1 MAHSTHN
8 GPARTCEPLDPVAAY
23 DRVAPVYA
31 LVAERRRAYLDAIER
46 LIVTEVP
53 AGSRSLLDAG
63 AGDGVRA
70 ARIAAAAGLRDV
82 VLLEPSA
89 VMRSRCPA
97 QATILAMRAE
107 DLRGASGSFD
117 VVTCL
122 WNVLGHI
129 APASARLEALAQFR
143 RLAPA
148 RGRIF
153 IDVMHRYNARHYGA
167 AATAARFLRDRF
179 SADGANGDVAVH
191 WDVEGRRV
199 STTGHVF
206 THPEFA
212 GLARAAGLRLEKR
225 FVVDYASGEL
235 RRWSWGGH
243 LLYLL
248 RRD

>member
-8 GPARTCEPLDPVAAY
+8 DLTKTRELLDPVAAY

-31 LVAERRRAYLDAIER
+31 SVAGQRRAYLAAIER
-46 LIVTEVP
+46 LIVDEVP
-53 AGSRSLLDAG
+53 SGSRSLLDVG
-63 AGDGVRA
+63 AGDGARA
-70 ARIAAAAGLRDV
+70 ARIATAARLRDV

-97 QATILAMRAE
+97 QAVFWAMRAE
-107 DLRGASGSFD
+107 DLHGASGSFD

-122 WNVLGHI
+122 WNAIGHI
-129 APASARLEALAQFR
+129 APAAARVEALSQFR
-143 RLAPA
+143 RLASP

-153 IDVMHRYNARHYGA
+153 IDMSHRYNARHYGA
-167 AATAARFLRDRF
+167 PATAARFLRDRF

-191 WDVEGRRV
+191 WDVEGRSI

-206 THPEFA
+206 THQEFA
-212 GLARAAGLRLEKR
+212 GLAHAACLRIEKR

-235 RRWSWGGH
+235 RRWSCGGH
-243 LLYLL
+243 LLYVL
-248 RRD
+248 RRS